1 MKNFTKDMEKVAH
14 PYVTLKD
21 LEGFIIGFKKIAQPA
36 KCLDTK
42 KLILFVSIT
51 LVASQLMSELI
62 LKKEFLL
69 SHYVHAMSLKHKANR
84 TKNKS
89 SNASE
94 KQ

>member
-14 PYVTLKD
+14 LYVTLKD
-21 LEGFIIGFKKIAQPA
+21 SEGFTIGLRKIAQLP

-42 KLILFVSIT
+42 KLILSVSIT
-51 LVASQLMSELI
+51 LVASQRMLELI
-62 LKKEFLL
+62 SKKEFLL
-69 SHYVHAMSLKHKANR
+69 LHYVHAMSQKHKANR

-89 SNASE
+89 SNALE